1 MTDAQRDSQKA
12 WTYLE
17 RLFDW
22 AGTRSKPMPPSDL
35 DVIREQVTENLD
47 RIVRRADALERAP
60 MLLEV
65 IAEPDGTKT
74 VVIDTRDGS
83 TRKFQTRVDWFD
95 NSPTLT
101 DPVPAELIEVRD
113 RLYEQILL
121 TKEEAGKAIEAN
133 ERAAELEALLASA
146 EEELFHT
153 RERSLA
159 TAGEEREAGVQ
170 AAEAIA
176 EKEINALIEE
186 RDQWKQRYT
195 TAAKVIDESLP
206 AIGEVLA
213 ERTAEV
219 AKLKAEIESL
229 R

>member
-1 MTDAQRDSQKA
+1 MTDAQRDAQKV

-47 RIVRRADALERAP
+47 RIVDRADELERAP
-60 MLLEV
+60 MLREV
-65 IAEPDGTKT
+65 IEDHDGTKT
-74 VVIDTRDGS
+74 VVIDMRDGS

-95 NSPTLT
+95 GAPTLA

-113 RLYEQILL
+113 RIEEQ
-121 TKEEAGKAIEAN
+121 AAIIIRSGEMC
-133 ERAAELEALLASA
+133 ETLEGRIDQLEQSLARA
-146 EEELFHT
+146 EEELGEARYALSGADE
-153 RERSLA
+153 REAILDVARAAAEEKIQPLL
-159 TAGEEREAGVQ
+159 EERE
-170 AAEAIA
+170 E
-176 EKEINALIEE
+176 
-186 RDQWKQRYT
+186 WKQRYT